1 MSGQSTIVIPEGA
14 TMSGAGGGQIDGDP
28 VTQQVFYMTEDG
40 AIVDPQQLGLTYE
53 QLQVLLNQSS

>member
-1 MSGQSTIVIPEGA
+1 MSA
-14 TMSGAGGGQIDGDP
+14 AGGGQVGDGDP

-40 AIVDPQQLGLTYE
+40 AIVDPQSLGLTFE